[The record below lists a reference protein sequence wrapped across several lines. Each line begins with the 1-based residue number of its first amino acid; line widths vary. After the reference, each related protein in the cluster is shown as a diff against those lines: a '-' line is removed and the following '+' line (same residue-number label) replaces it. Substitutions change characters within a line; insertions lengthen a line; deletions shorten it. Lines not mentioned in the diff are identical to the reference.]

1 MHEKT
6 GLDRPDFDRLIDVA
20 LSTYGNADSGLEQR
34 VLARISAGRTHA
46 PRLGRIVWA
55 AVLTAA
61 ACLLLFVVLMRARLV
76 HAPER
81 SARNTPT
88 LQQLP
93 KETVHVA
100 PRATQRR
107 SGLPHYAQPEGAA
120 GKFVANRLPKRDV
133 FPTPQP
139 LSPGEQVLVDFAA
152 RAPKAEREAFI
163 DAQKQAA
170 EPISIAAI
178 RITPLQIPPLEP
190 PHPGAN

>member
-6 GLDRPDFDRLIDVA
+6 GLDSPDFDRLIDMA
-20 LSTYGNADSGLEQR
+20 LDTYGNADSGLEQR
-34 VLARISAGRTHA
+34 ALARISARRTHA
-46 PRLGRIVWA
+46 PRRGRMVWA
-55 AVLTAA
+55 ALLTAA
-61 ACLLLFVVLMRARLV
+61 ACLLLFVVLTRARLM

-81 SARNTPT
+81 NARNTSI

-100 PRATQRR
+100 PRALQRR
-107 SGLPHYAQPEGAA
+107 SALPHHVQPEGAA
-120 GKFVANRLPKRDV
+120 GKFVANRLPKREV

-152 RAPKAEREAFI
+152 RAPKAEREAFV

-170 EPISIAAI
+170 EPTAIAAI
-178 RITPLQIPPLEP
+178 RIPPLQIPPLEP
-190 PHPGAN
+190 PGLGAN